1 MEYAAVVALSENAR
15 MGLIGVS
22 ATAAALF
29 LFRGGGPSASP
40 SDPLRLMP
48 KGSFLVGSLDAAEL
62 RKSPIYEALLGR
74 DAMLAPLLG
83 AGALQEA
90 CGFDP
95 ISRVTRMAV
104 GVPEEERGE
113 IGFAAKVEVTREEL
127 EKCSKA
133 LTAKRGGQPETKEV
147 GSFIVLS
154 DATAEAKSRIAYG
167 TGGLL
172 VIGKGKWFDTML
184 ATGEGKHPSVEGD
197 EKHAK
202 LRSTITGREGWR
214 APTLV
219 ATAILPSSLR
229 ARLKTEMAEE
239 ADGAGGIMSG
249 VLGVSAVG
257 VGLKAGAAGRP
268 VELSIELDCDSPEAC
283 ETVDKLIQ
291 KKRLDLSRDLA
302 LRMVGFG
309 PVIDSLQTQRQGA
322 HVRVTASADA
332 EALAGSVERAMR
344 FRGRQ
349 NERPTRPSR
358 DNLVPFG
365 GGGDKSDAGFTVRAP
380 KQGSSS
386 SSSSG
391 SGAHDVETPSDG
403 GTR

>member
-1 MEYAAVVALSENAR
+1 MA
-15 MGLIGVS
+15 LIGVG

-29 LFRGGGPSASP
+29 LFRSAGSGTST

-48 KGSFLVGSLDAAEL
+48 KGSFLVGTLDAGEL
-62 RKSPIYEALLGR
+62 RKSPLYDALMGK

-95 ISRVTRMAV
+95 ISRVTKMAV

-113 IGFAAKVEVTREEL
+113 IGFAAKVEVTRDEL

-133 LTAKRGGQPETKEV
+133 LTAKRGGRSETKEV
-147 GSFIVLS
+147 GSFVVLS

-167 TGGLL
+167 TAGLL
-172 VIGKGKWFDTML
+172 VVGKGKWFDTML
-184 ATGEGKHPSVEGD
+184 ATGDGKHPSVEAD
-197 EKHAK
+197 VQHAK
-202 LRSTITGREGWR
+202 LRTLITSREGWKT
-214 APTLV
+214 PTLI

-229 ARLKTEMAEE
+229 SRLKTEMAAE
-239 ADGAGGIMSG
+239 ADGTGGIMSG
-249 VLGVSAVG
+249 VLGVAAVG
-257 VGLKAGAAGRP
+257 VGLKAGAAGRA
-268 VELSIELDCDSPEAC
+268 VELSVELDCDSPEAC
-283 ETVDKLIQ
+283 DTVDKLIQ

-332 EALAGSVERAMR
+332 EALAGSIERAMR

-349 NERPTRPSR
+349 QERPARPSR
-358 DNLVPFG
+358 DSLMPLG
-365 GGGDKSDAGFTVRAP
+365 GGAEKSDAGFTVRAP
-380 KQGSSS
+380 KPTEP
-386 SSSSG
+386 
-391 SGAHDVETPSDG
+391 VEAPADG

>member
-1 MEYAAVVALSENAR
+1 MLPPVALSENAR
-15 MGLIGVS
+15 MGLIGVG

-29 LFRGGGPSASP
+29 LFRPAGSGTSP
-40 SDPLRLMP
+40 SDPVRLMP
-48 KGSFLVGSLDAAEL
+48 KGSFLVGTLDAAEL
-62 RKSPIYEALLGR
+62 RKSPLYDALLGK

-95 ISRVTRMAV
+95 ISRVTKMAV

-113 IGFAAKVEVTREEL
+113 IGFAAKVEVTRDEL

-133 LTAKRGGQPETKEV
+133 LTAKRGGQSETKEV
-147 GSFIVLS
+147 GSFVVLS

-172 VIGKGKWFDTML
+172 VVGKGKWFDTML
-184 ATGEGKHPSVEGD
+184 ATGGNKHPSVETD

-202 LRSTITGREGWR
+202 LRSTILGRDGWKT
-214 APTLV
+214 PTFV
-219 ATAILPSSLR
+219 ATAILPASLR
-229 ARLKTEMAEE
+229 ARLKAEMAEE
-239 ADGAGGIMSG
+239 AEGAGSIMSG

-268 VELSIELDCDSPEAC
+268 VELSVELDCDSPEAC

-291 KKRLDLSRDLA
+291 KKRLDLSRDLT

-309 PVIDSLQTQRQGA
+309 PVIDSLQTQRTGA

-332 EALAGSVERAMR
+332 ESLAGSVERAMR

-349 NERPTRPSR
+349 HDRPTRPTR
-358 DNLVPFG
+358 DSLVPFG
-365 GGGDKSDAGFTVRAP
+365 GGSDKSDAGFTVRAP
-380 KQGSSS
+380 KQGP
-386 SSSSG
+386 SG
-391 SGAHDVETPSDG
+391 DAPADG